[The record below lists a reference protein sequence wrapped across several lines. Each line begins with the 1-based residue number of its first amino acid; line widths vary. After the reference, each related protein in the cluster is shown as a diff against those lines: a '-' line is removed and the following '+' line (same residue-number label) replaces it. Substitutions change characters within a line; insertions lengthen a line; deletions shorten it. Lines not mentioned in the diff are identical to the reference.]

1 MKDFSLN
8 QMQFELGYNCR
19 LWFAAQ
25 FPGSRFFFFLIY
37 ISLIE
42 RFVHETN
49 EIWISIKS
57 SLFNA
62 DGD

>member
-49 EIWISIKS
+49 EI
-57 SLFNA
+57 
-62 DGD
+62 